1 MNNGTTI
8 SNNGGVT
15 TPIPAIPEDAKFPA
29 RGRDV
34 LKAYKETTPSNNG
47 GGTTSAHYVQT
58 IPYVS
63 PDGNSGSFTFPN
75 TSMPVPLKL
84 YSKIH
89 KIITDG
95 VRVGKDGRND
105 FHKYDYVTE
114 ADVVEEMKAIFIKHN
129 IVYDF
134 SVNDVNN
141 VVVDGK
147 EITRVEASIT
157 LVDLDSGESKVYTFF
172 GDGQDKGDKGIYKA
186 YTGLQKYFFMKN
198 FLISTGDDPENDS
211 GKANKPSVNVP
222 SGSARRGFTAPTRQ
236 TTPTQETTVTATTEA
251 KPALNDAGLG
261 YSTSNTTT
269 TIPTTPIMQTA
280 TTQTTQ
286 ATPTETTQAAP
297 ATTEPKRARPK
308 FNPPKKEAKPARE
321 E

>member
-1 MNNGTTI
+1 MNNGQTI

-15 TPIPAIPEDAKFPA
+15 TPIPTIPEDAKFPA
-29 RGRDV
+29 KGRDV
-34 LKAYKETTPSNNG
+34 LKAYKEVVPTKNTAEP
-47 GGTTSAHYVQT
+47 TSAHFVQT
-58 IPYVS
+58 IPYT
-63 PDGNSGSFTFPN
+63 PDGNSGSFAFTTPA
-75 TSMPVPLKL
+75 TVPLKL
-84 YSKIH
+84 YGKIH

-141 VVVDGK
+141 VIVDGK

-222 SGSARRGFTAPTRQ
+222 NGSARRGFTAPARQ
-236 TTPTQETTVTATTEA
+236 TTPTQETAPKATTEA

-261 YSTSNTTT
+261 YAPTTTDTTTAAAAQTTT
-269 TIPTTPIMQTA
+269 TAAPA
-280 TTQTTQ
+280 TTQ
-286 ATPTETTQAAP
+286 ATATETTTQAAP
-297 ATTEPKRARPK
+297 ATTEPKRVRPK